1 MKVVYHRLGKS
12 SGGNGSNYKYKI
24 SRTITNICWLK
35 GKGNSVI
42 FKEHIMFW
50 SKFMRIRSSHK
61 P

>member
-12 SGGNGSNYKYKI
+12 SGGNGSNYKYTI
-24 SRTITNICWLK
+24 SRTITKICWLK
-35 GKGNSVI
+35 GNSVI
-42 FKEHIMFW
+42 LREHIVFW